1 MDEKLTRIARRG
13 CKRDARSPTRSLA
26 AAKDERQKR
35 KREEEEERE
44 RERERARN
52 LFFSSLLSRIPLHSL
67 QYSFPFFDHKSL
79 Y

>member
-26 AAKDERQKR
+26 ATKDERQTR
-35 KREEEEERE
+35 KREEEEE